1 MRCGGVG
8 IVGGCSE
15 STVLAKRTRGIIVGD
30 VIGERVESAQRRRCG
45 VVVGVVVGVVGL
57 ERAVRA
63 Q

>member
-30 VIGERVESAQRRRCG
+30 VIG
-45 VVVGVVVGVVGL
+45 
-57 ERAVRA
+57 
-63 Q
+63 